1 MVIKNKSNR
10 TQSNAITIIISSLM
24 LMFVLGVFA
33 EFVVRHKLIS
43 WNDPVLTHTNIA
55 QALPLFS
62 AGIAAFIMIIVLDV
76 LLAVAFYT
84 LLRPAG
90 KLMAGEMAVLRLL
103 YVAIKGV
110 AIVGL
115 FLAMDIYALPA
126 EAVTANKEALAAEA
140 MHFLKMHHYGFAV
153 ALVFFGL
160 HLMLLGSILL
170 QWGGAAKWI
179 AWLVVVAGVGYFT
192 NSIVTMFPSSGSLV
206 HNVIIAIFIVPMS
219 CAEIILGLHLW
230 FNRNRLALSFT
241 TNQSGLLR
249 QPFSN
254 PA

>member
-1 MVIKNKSNR
+1 M
-10 TQSNAITIIISSLM
+10 
-24 LMFVLGVFA
+24 
-33 EFVVRHKLIS
+33 
-43 WNDPVLTHTNIA
+43 
-55 QALPLFS
+55 PLFS
-62 AGIAAFIMIIVLDV
+62 AGIVAFVVIILLDV
-76 LLAVAFYT
+76 LLAFAFYA
-84 LLRPAG
+84 LLRPANN
-90 KLMAGEMAVLRLL
+90 LIAGAMAVLRLL

-115 FLAMDIYALPA
+115 LLAGYIYALPI
-126 EAVTANKEALAAEA
+126 EAATGNKEALAVEA
-140 MHFLKMHHYGFAV
+140 MNFLKMHHYGFAV
-153 ALVFFGL
+153 ALIFFGL
-160 HLMLLGSILL
+160 HLVLLGTILL
-170 QWGGAAKWI
+170 KWGGAAKWI

>member
-1 MVIKNKSNR
+1 
-10 TQSNAITIIISSLM
+10 
-24 LMFVLGVFA
+24 MFVLGVFA
-33 EFVVRHKLIS
+33 EFVVRNKLIS

-55 QALPLFS
+55 QALPLFN
-62 AGIAAFIMIIVLDV
+62 AGIAAFVVIIVLDV

-90 KLMAGEMAVLRLL
+90 KLRAGAMAVLRLL

-115 FLAMDIYALPA
+115 LLARDIYALPV
-126 EAVTANKEALAAEA
+126 EAATPNNEALAVQA

-160 HLMLLGSILL
+160 HLMLLGRILL

-179 AWLVVVAGVGYFT
+179 AWLVVVAGVGYFA
-192 NSIVTMFPSSGSLV
+192 NSMITIFPTISSLL

-219 CAEIILGLHLW
+219 CAEIALGLHLW
-230 FNRNRLALSFT
+230 FNRNQLARSFN
-241 TNQSGLLR
+241 TNPSGFLR
-249 QPFSN
+249 QPSSN